1 MNCHFCGKVPFLTDF
16 ENEFLISNI
25 IQIIFDRLI
34 FDFSWLT
41 DRKMVVRPS
50 SGPTIGQADIE
61 QAISEPFIYVSD
73 YTKKKIRN
81 LEKRKAKLES
91 YKAKLKSGEP
101 ISKDQQT
108 AGMSFL

>member
-1 MNCHFCGKVPFLTDF
+1 MTLFFA
-16 ENEFLISNI
+16 
-25 IQIIFDRLI
+25 DRQ
-34 FDFSWLT
+34 
-41 DRKMVVRPS
+41 KMVVRPS

-91 YKAKLKSGEP
+91 YKAKLKSGEA

-108 AGMSFL
+108 AGMLSQYFEKVLFECFSQ

>member
-1 MNCHFCGKVPFLTDF
+1 LTLF
-16 ENEFLISNI
+16 FA
-25 IQIIFDRLI
+25 DRQ
-34 FDFSWLT
+34 
-41 DRKMVVRPS
+41 KMVVRPS

-91 YKAKLKSGEP
+91 YKAKLKSGEA

-108 AGMSFL
+108 AGMLFQYFEKVLFEYFSQ